1 MATIKQRPTS
11 RCFPS
16 VSDVNVSGRAGGAG
30 GRLAW
35 ADLAVAVHP
44 PQRPDPEPQP
54 ACARQAP
61 QSSADPQWGTDHRGT
76 GSVTR
81 PGGLPVGHLER
92 SSLLGRTRPDPTAP
106 GSRASAYA
114 WDPAPPRSQA
124 TVIPRGCDLP
134 GWSAETTG
142 HDGLAEP
149 PVLRAGCSSQVPDV
163 ALSTPASCLLP
174 V

>member
-1 MATIKQRPTS
+1 M
-11 RCFPS
+11 
-16 VSDVNVSGRAGGAG
+16 
-30 GRLAW
+30 
-35 ADLAVAVHP
+35 
-44 PQRPDPEPQP
+44 
-54 ACARQAP
+54 
-61 QSSADPQWGTDHRGT
+61 T

-81 PGGLPVGHLER
+81 PEGLPVGHPERR
-92 SSLLGRTRPDPTAP
+92 SSLPGRTRPDPTAP

-124 TVIPRGCDLP
+124 TVIPRGR
-134 GWSAETTG
+134 SAETTG

-149 PVLRAGCSSQVPDV
+149 PVVRAGCFSQVPDM